1 VLLRLPGVYRPQT
14 DSFLLAQALR
24 AERIG
29 PRTRVLDLCSGTGVL
44 SAQAADAGAEN
55 ITAVDIGRR
64 ALMNTRMNLWL
75 RRTRVR
81 VARGDLTAPVRDEQ
95 FDLVVSNPPYV
106 PAASDRVPARGVAR
120 CWDAGRNGRSL
131 LDRICVEVPEILSP
145 SGVLLLMQSALAD
158 VGKTHVMLEEQGLE
172 VEVVR
177 TEEIPFGPVTI
188 GRRDMLLRRGL
199 IDAGQDHERLVV
211 LRAGRPGRAEHD

>member
-1 VLLRLPGVYRPQT
+1 MLLRLPGVYRPQA

-24 AERIG
+24 SERVG
-29 PRTRVLDLCSGTGVL
+29 PGTRVLDLCSGTGVL
-44 SAQAADAGAEN
+44 SAQAADAGAED

-75 RRTRVR
+75 RGNRVR
-81 VARGDLTAPVRDEQ
+81 VARGDLTAPVRDRQ

-106 PAASDRVPARGVAR
+106 PAASDRVPARGAAR
-120 CWDAGRNGRSL
+120 SWDAGLNGRSL
-131 LDRICVEVPEILSP
+131 LDRICVEVPEILS
-145 SGVLLLMQSALAD
+145 SRGVLLLLQSELAD

-172 VEVVR
+172 VEVLR
-177 TEEIPFGPVTI
+177 TKEIPFGPVTT
-188 GRRDMLLRRGL
+188 GRRDMLRRRGL
-199 IDAGQDHERLVV
+199 IADGQDRERLVV